1 MAPKDKE
8 AVELTASPDKKKDD
22 AKGNKNKKD
31 EIQVDSLSEE
41 DKELKERLETCVDT
55 VVNKDKEAAVTVA
68 LRLKALDVI
77 VNELRTATSSMTSV
91 PKPLKFLRPHFTV
104 LKDAVYTPISKLQS
118 DEISAADN
126 EMIEL
131 RARLADV
138 LAVLAMTLGKP
149 EERESLHFK
158 LAATRDYDL
167 LASRGVESQHGKQ
180 ADNLGSWGHEFVR
193 SLAGEIGQE
202 YGARVLEKGA
212 DPEDDAAF
220 ADILKMVD
228 VIVPFHVTHNAEAEA
243 VDLLIEVQR
252 LKKLLTLGTGDN
264 KAMIDEN
271 NFQRICLYLI
281 KTADYMSDP
290 DDFVVRAA
298 HLYLYSFAF
307 VLIDEK
313 SYLSSMHVFFSPS
326 LHALLHHHSTRFAS
340 CALFR
345 KCSRL
350 HMRFSKHR
358 DSTLMRSVWRSE

>member
-8 AVELTASPDKKKDD
+8 AVELTASSSSDKKKDD
-22 AKGNKNKKD
+22 NAKGKKKD

-91 PKPLKFLRPHFTV
+91 PKPLKFLRPHFAV
-104 LKDAVYTPISKLQS
+104 LKDAVYTPLSKLQS
-118 DEISAADN
+118 EESTADN

-149 EERESLHFK
+149 EERESLTFK

-167 LASRGVESQHGKQ
+167 LASRGVQSKHGQ
-180 ADNLGSWGHEFVR
+180 DNLGSWGHEFVR

-202 YGARVLEKGA
+202 YGARVLQHGA

-220 ADILKMVD
+220 ADLLKMVD

-252 LKKLLTLGTGDN
+252 LKKLLTLGADKDKGTV
-264 KAMIDEN
+264 MIDEN
-271 NFQRICLYLI
+271 NFHRICLYLI

-290 DDFVVRAA
+290 DDFVVR
-298 HLYLYSFAF
+298 
-307 VLIDEK
+307 LIYACTFF
-313 SYLSSMHVFFSPS
+313 SIFLIVYWSACRSSMHVF
-326 LHALLHHHSTRFAS
+326 LLTTAHHFWFAM
-340 CALFR
+340 F
-345 KCSRL
+345 
-350 HMRFSKHR
+350 
-358 DSTLMRSVWRSE
+358 V